1 MVYDREVLEK
11 LRACE
16 DAVNG
21 RKIDDF
27 VSDVRQDV
35 VESVPPYDFAAS
47 RAAAWAVVEF
57 IFLVRGNALLWRTAG
72 DVRRFLE
79 KLDDEKP

>member
-16 DAVNG
+16 DALNG

-27 VSDVRQDV
+27 VSEVRRDVA
-35 VESVPPYDFAAS
+35 EYVPPHDLQAL
-47 RAAAWAVVEF
+47 RVAAWSIVEF
-57 IFLVRGNALLWRTAG
+57 VFLVRGNALVWRTAG
-72 DVRRFLE
+72 DARRFLE
-79 KLDDEKP
+79 KLDEGK